1 MERTDHEAEGAGDG
15 GKEAERRISAYLH
28 NEMALPAPEAEARA
42 AQLTRLMDPV
52 RGVAG
57 RFVGTLASNWWL
69 IALRGALAIVFGV
82 LALMQPLT
90 ALAALVLV
98 FGVWAFIDGISA
110 LAVAIGGW
118 RSWQLALAGLVGIA
132 VGLFTFFRPG
142 ITALGLYAAIAAWSI
157 ARGILEIVVAI
168 EMRKAIAGEG
178 WLVLAGIASIVFG
191 VLMILLPLEGVLALA
206 WLIAVYALL
215 FGGLQ
220 LALGFKLQRLQR
232 RVTPAPSLRS
242 GIPQPT

>member
-1 MERTDHEAEGAGDG
+1 VERTGDEAAAAGG
-15 GKEAERRISAYLH
+15 GREAERRISAYLRK
-28 NEMALPAPEAEARA
+28 EMALPESEAEVRA
-42 AQLTRLMDPV
+42 AQLTSLMGQG
-52 RGVAG
+52 RGIAG
-57 RFVGTLASNWWL
+57 RFVGNLASNWWL

-82 LALMQPLT
+82 LALMQPLA
-90 ALAALVLV
+90 ALGALVLV
-98 FGVWAFIDGISA
+98 FGVWAFIDGVNA
-110 LAVAIGGW
+110 LALALGGW

-142 ITALGLYAAIAAWSI
+142 ITALGLYAAVAAWSI

-168 EMRKAIAGEG
+168 EMRKAIDGEG
-178 WLVLAGIASIVFG
+178 WLVMAGIASIVFG
-191 VLMILLPLEGVLALA
+191 VLMILLPLAGIMALA

-220 LALGFKLQRLQR
+220 LALGFRLQRLQR
-232 RVTPAPSLRS
+232 HDAPPPSLRS